1 MNGTGSFASRFVSAY
16 ALDLV
21 VGDPQW
27 LPHPVRG
34 MGAAISGGEHLLR
47 RGSDDAPAE
56 WLKGA
61 LLTAALVTGSFWSSR
76 SLLLWLSR
84 SHHRWYAPV
93 EIALASTTLATKDLL
108 IEGKAVL
115 HFVERGDLPAAR
127 QQLARIVGRDTNHL
141 SESEICRALIETL
154 AESTCD
160 GIVGPLFW
168 LAIGGVPSAL
178 AYKAVN
184 TLDSMIGHEDSSYR
198 HFGHFA
204 ARLDDVASFLPA
216 RFAALAIVGA
226 SLVLGEDSTSA
237 WQIWLRDGSKHASPN
252 AGQSEAAMAGAL
264 RVRLGGTNAYEG
276 QSIETPRLC
285 AKGLPATPAH
295 AKRALRL
302 TATASLLTFGTC
314 LGFCLWRQRKQR

>member
-21 VGDPQW
+21 VGDPEW
-27 LPHPVRG
+27 LPHPVRV

-47 RGSDDAPAE
+47 RGSDDALAE
-56 WLKGA
+56 CLKGA

-84 SHHRWYAPV
+84 SHRRWYALI

-127 QQLARIVGRDTNHL
+127 RQLARIVGRDTNHL

-184 TLDSMIGHEDSSYR
+184 TLDSMIGHKDSHYR
-198 HFGHFA
+198 HFGRFA
-204 ARLDDVASFLPA
+204 ARLDDTASFLPA
-216 RFAALAIVGA
+216 RLAALAIVGA
-226 SLVLGEDSTSA
+226 SFVLGEDTKSA
-237 WQIWLRDGSKHASPN
+237 GQIWLRDGSKHASPN
-252 AGQSEAAMAGAL
+252 AGQGEAAMAGAL
-264 RVRLGGTNAYEG
+264 GVRLGGTNIYKG
-276 QSIETPRLC
+276 QAIETPRLC
-285 AKGLPATPAH
+285 AEGLHATPAH
-295 AKRALRL
+295 AKRALRV

-314 LGFCLWRQRKQR
+314 LAFCLWRQRKQH

>member
-1 MNGTGSFASRFVSAY
+1 MNGTRSFASRFVSAY

-21 VGDPQW
+21 VGDPEW
-27 LPHPVRG
+27 LPHPVRVVG
-34 MGAAISGGEHLLR
+34 TAISGGERLLR
-47 RGSDDAPAE
+47 RGPDDAPAE

-76 SLLLWLSR
+76 SLLQWLSK
-84 SHHRWYAPV
+84 SHHRWHALV

-127 QQLARIVGRDTNHL
+127 QQLARIVGRDTDHL
-141 SESEICRALIETL
+141 SESEVCRALIETL

-168 LAIGGVPSAL
+168 LAVGGVPCAL

-184 TLDSMIGHEDSSYR
+184 TLDSMIGHKDSRYR
-198 HFGHFA
+198 HFGHLA
-204 ARLDDVASFLPA
+204 ARLDDAASFLPA

-226 SLVLGEDSTSA
+226 SFVLGEDSSSA
-237 WQIWLRDGSKHASPN
+237 YQMWLRDGSKHASPN

-264 RVRLGGTNAYEG
+264 GVRLGGTNSYEG
-276 QSIETPRLC
+276 QAIESPRLC
-285 AKGLPATPAH
+285 AEGSHATPAH
-295 AKRALRL
+295 AKRALRV
-302 TATASLLTFGTC
+302 TATASVLAFGTC
-314 LGFCLWRQRKQR
+314 LAFCLWRQRK